1 MFRALL
7 TLWYTL
13 TVLIGPAL
21 CRCTARAAASDL
33 SAAQAKVDAKKPA
46 KSCCCP
52 TEDAGPGFNSN
63 PAEPSKHK
71 TPADCPCKH
80 QPKPDQDRP
89 APLAT
94 SGAEAS
100 SQSRAFDA
108 GWADA
113 FTLNQSSTT
122 APMLGSSLDSSGT
135 PLRVSGRDLLAA
147 FHILRC

>member
-13 TVLIGPAL
+13 SVLVGPAV
-21 CRCTARAAASDL
+21 CCCTVRGAASDL
-33 SAAQAKVDAKKPA
+33 AAAQDKADSKKPA

-52 TEDAGPGFNSN
+52 TEDSELGCNNS
-63 PAEPSKHK
+63 PAQPSKHK
-71 TPADCPCKH
+71 SPSDCPCKH

-89 APLAT
+89 APVAT

-108 GWADA
+108 AWADA
-113 FTLNQSSTT
+113 FTLIRSPT
-122 APMLGSSLDSSGT
+122 SSLNLRSSLESSGA
-135 PLRVSGRDLLAA
+135 PSRVSGRDLLAA